1 MAEEERPIAI
11 EIDASTGIQTE
22 RPLTDEEWDHSKAM
36 QAHAAAEESRRADAM
51 AATEVARVSAREKLA
66 ALGLSEAEI
75 DAMSA
80 APLPPEGAPDVE
92 APDPA

>member
-22 RPLTDEEWDHSKAM
+22 RPLTDAEWDHHKAM
-36 QAHAAAEESRRADAM
+36 QAQSAEDSARTADAM

-80 APLPPEGAPDVE
+80 APLPPSG